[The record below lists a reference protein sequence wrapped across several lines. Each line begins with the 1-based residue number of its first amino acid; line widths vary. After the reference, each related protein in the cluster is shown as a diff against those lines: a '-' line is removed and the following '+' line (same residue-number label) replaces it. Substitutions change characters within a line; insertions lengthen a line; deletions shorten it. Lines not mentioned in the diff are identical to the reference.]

1 MRSIGLDEASSYSS
15 EKRIL
20 EELEYG
26 YDTFK
31 KLGCQVIHVEDK
43 AIEETAAL
51 ITEIITSY
59 H

>member
-1 MRSIGLDEASSYSS
+1 
-15 EKRIL
+15 
-20 EELEYG
+20 
-26 YDTFK
+26 
-31 KLGCQVIHVEDK
+31 CQVIHVEDK